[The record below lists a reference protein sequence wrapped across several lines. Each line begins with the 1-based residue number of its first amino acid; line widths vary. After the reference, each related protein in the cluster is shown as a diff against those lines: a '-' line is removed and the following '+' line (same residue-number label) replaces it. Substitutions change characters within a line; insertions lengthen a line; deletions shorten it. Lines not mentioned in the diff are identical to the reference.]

1 MRIIT
6 DPITDSVLYILNK
19 LFFPIIF
26 RAVRYVLYA
35 VIWSIIALV
44 NAAAGPEPVDKLT
57 EYVGAVVRL
66 FLFLIARKLM
76 FLSCQ

>member
-19 LFFPIIF
+19 VLFPIIF
-26 RAVRYVLYA
+26 RAVRYVLY
-35 VIWSIIALV
+35 VLVWSIITLV
-44 NAAAGPEPVDKLT
+44 NATAGPEPVDKAT

-66 FLFLIARKLM
+66 SF
-76 FLSCQ
+76 SCLRLVATC